1 MEDPKY
7 NTGWII
13 SKLFESRE
21 IQINFN
27 RYIEDY
33 PLTNYKYTSRTTIKH
48 LKSNIEE
55 VIKPNYE
62 DYSIKEE
69 DFEGN
74 SLNFLL
80 LHEKLSKIMNN
91 KDISSQSKIGKLK
104 FDPYSLKRPF
114 YAKLKALD
122 FITINVSELSISSLK
137 NKIAERLFVLHKPSN
152 ISWDDI
158 TSDGLN
164 LESVYNKIKLYLE
177 NYPDAKKDSI
187 NKLFLPGSII
197 AKDFYTKLIT
207 LNLTSKTALSDIG
220 RIKIQTLLNSLEK
233 VVDVTPTKD
242 NSITREDLIGED

>member
-7 NTGWII
+7 NAGWTIG
-13 SKLFESRE
+13 KLFESRE

-27 RYIEDY
+27 RYIKDY
-33 PLTNYKYTSRTTIKH
+33 PLTEYKNTRRTTIKH

-55 VIKPNYE
+55 VIKTPYD

-69 DFEGN
+69 DLEGN

-91 KDISSQSKIGKLK
+91 KDISCKSRIGKLK
-104 FDPYSLKRPF
+104 FEPYSLKKPF
-114 YAKLKALD
+114 YARLKALH
-122 FITINVSELSISSLK
+122 FITNDVRSLNISSLK

-164 LESVYNKIKLYLE
+164 LESVYNKIKLHLE
-177 NYPDAKKDSI
+177 NYPDAKTDTI
-187 NKLFLPGSII
+187 NKLFLPSSII
-197 AKDFYTKLIT
+197 AKEFYTKLIT
-207 LNLTSKTALSDIG
+207 LNLTSKTALSAIG
-220 RIKIQTLLNSLEK
+220 KTRIQTLLSSLEK